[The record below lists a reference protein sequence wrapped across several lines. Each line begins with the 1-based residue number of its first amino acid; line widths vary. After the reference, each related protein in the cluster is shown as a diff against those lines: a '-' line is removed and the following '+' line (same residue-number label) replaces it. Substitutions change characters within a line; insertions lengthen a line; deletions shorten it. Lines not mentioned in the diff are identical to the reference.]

1 MIEEA
6 YEKNRKINIRTY
18 LNEKLYIQEIEI
30 LYFSYMMN
38 RRLENIP
45 TEDKFKRKLIK
56 EVKRDLKEFY
66 KNYNSK
72 IDEELLSSML
82 KCIIIMSKEST
93 SFSFR
98 KIG

>member
-1 MIEEA
+1 
-6 YEKNRKINIRTY
+6 
-18 LNEKLYIQEIEI
+18 
-30 LYFSYMMN
+30 MMN

-56 EVKRDLKEFY
+56 EVKRDAKEFY

-82 KCIIIMSKEST
+82 EMYYYNVPKNQHPLCLE
-93 SFSFR
+93 
-98 KIG
+98 GLVNNYLVLNH